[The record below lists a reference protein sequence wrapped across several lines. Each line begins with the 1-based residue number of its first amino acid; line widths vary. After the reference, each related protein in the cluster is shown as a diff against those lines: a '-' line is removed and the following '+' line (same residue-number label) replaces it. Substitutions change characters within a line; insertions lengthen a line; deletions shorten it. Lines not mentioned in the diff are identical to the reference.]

1 MMWRLSDRLPTS
13 LFRYVL
19 SISWR
24 HQIALVGLTV
34 IAFLLEIVPLEIQRR
49 VVNNVVKDRPFELVI
64 VLCAAYAG
72 AVLIQGATKLGLN
85 IYRGWVSENATRDL
99 RRHVIGYSRTAQ
111 ADAPAEARGIG
122 AAMIVA
128 EVEPVGG
135 FVGSSVS
142 EPLLQAGILLSVLGY
157 IVHLDRW
164 MAAAALALFLPQLV
178 FVPLMQGAINR
189 RAGARVWV
197 LRQLGISTV
206 ESRVASADQDS
217 SDAKRIDRVLQLN
230 MAIFKLK
237 FSMNFLMNFC
247 SHLQV
252 VAALLIGG
260 WMVHTDQLAVGGVVA
275 FMSAVG
281 RLNDPWGDLVNYFRD
296 LNVTQVK
303 FGLVAEK
310 VNGRIAFV
318 ASDVRGPQDAGVLV

>member
-1 MMWRLSDRLPTS
+1 MPIAVCPGEGRLAEPTPDVQPARQERL
-13 LFRYVL
+13 
-19 SISWR
+19 
-24 HQIALVGLTV
+24 
-34 IAFLLEIVPLEIQRR
+34 
-49 VVNNVVKDRPFELVI
+49 
-64 VLCAAYAG
+64 
-72 AVLIQGATKLGLN
+72 
-85 IYRGWVSENATRDL
+85 
-99 RRHVIGYSRTAQ
+99 
-111 ADAPAEARGIG
+111 
-122 AAMIVA
+122 VA

-164 MAAAALALFLPQLV
+164 MAVAALALFLPQLV

-217 SDAKRIDRVLQLN
+217 SDAKRIDRVLRLN

-260 WMVHTDQLAVGGVVA
+260 WMVHTDRLAVGGVVA
-275 FMSAVG
+275 FISAVG

-296 LNVTQVK
+296 LNVTRVK
-303 FGLVAEK
+303 FSLVAERI
-310 VNGRIAFV
+310 NGRRTFAT
-318 ASDVRGPQDAGVLV
+318 SDIQGPQDVGVLV